1 MSGKKQSGKDEEI
14 VLELDRRYQKAV
26 EENDA
31 STMDEILSDDF
42 VLVTGLGKIFTKQD
56 LLNEA
61 RSGSVVYERQ
71 EDSDHVV
78 RISGDTAVITAK
90 LWAKGVENGKAFE
103 YKLWFSDTYV
113 RSREGWKYFFGQ
125 ASTRQSQNSL

>member
-1 MSGKKQSGKDEEI
+1 MSGKKQSGKDEEM

-90 LWAKGVENGKAFE
+90 LWAKGIENGKAFE

-125 ASTRQSQNSL
+125 ASTRQSPDSL

>member
-1 MSGKKQSGKDEEI
+1 MSGKKQSGKDEEM

>member
-1 MSGKKQSGKDEEI
+1 MSGMKQSGKDEEM

-26 EENDA
+26 EGNDA

-42 VLVTGLGKIFTKQD
+42 VLVTGLGKVFTKQD

-61 RSGSVVYERQ
+61 RSGSVAYERQ
-71 EDSDHVV
+71 EDSHQVV

-90 LWAKGVENGKAFE
+90 LWAKGIENGKAFE

-113 RSREGWKYFFGQ
+113 RGAEGWKYFFGQ
-125 ASTRQSQNSL
+125 ASTRQPPDSL